1 MIYLWI
7 AIVLVLNGA
16 AGLAGAVI
24 PEAWLERYRTPML
37 ALAAV
42 TLLASGLLELL
53 PEAMVRRGTGAIGW
67 IVGTMVVLGGIEL
80 VSRRRHEHHVR
91 PVSPVALLGSDA
103 LHNVSDG
110 MAIAGAFLMSTQV
123 GFVTAAAVIVHEV
136 PEEVA
141 DYALL
146 RASGM
151 PRRRALAG
159 LAIVQLTAVIGAA
172 GTLVA
177 SSLIAR
183 AEGVMLAIACGTFV
197 YIALVNLAPELRRTR
212 ALAS

>member
-1 MIYLWI
+1 L
-7 AIVLVLNGA
+7 
-16 AGLAGAVI
+16 
-24 PEAWLERYRTPML
+24 
-37 ALAAV
+37 
-42 TLLASGLLELL
+42 
-53 PEAMVRRGTGAIGW
+53 
-67 IVGTMVVLGGIEL
+67 
-80 VSRRRHEHHVR
+80 
-91 PVSPVALLGSDA
+91 ALLGSDA

-110 MAIAGAFLMSTQV
+110 MAIAAGFLVSTQV
-123 GFVTAAAVIVHEV
+123 GFLTAMAVIVHEV